1 MTTLD
6 RIARYIVITL
16 VWLAAFGVMLG
27 MVFSRLIVLGGLAVV
42 VMLFALIGAIAAT
55 YILKP
60 PTDLARPQ
68 KAKRLT
74 VEPDTL
80 DKLTPDDIDDTYDE
94 EVSPLDELLKDQRAR
109 AKRRKS

>member
-80 DKLTPDDIDDTYDE
+80 
-94 EVSPLDELLKDQRAR
+94 AR
-109 AKRRKS
+109 RVCCLPVLQHQPERIGHRRL